1 MNNAKT
7 IQEAKFLIL
16 QKKYNRV
23 EKHIVSSTVAFYF
36 LSSWFASPLCVYVL
50 TSIGFCFICEYL
62 PFNSQVSKLSKQ

>member
-36 LSSWFASPLCVYVL
+36 LSS
-50 TSIGFCFICEYL
+50 
-62 PFNSQVSKLSKQ
+62 